1 MKNDTRLNVTHRDIA
16 KLFCKALPLDG
27 DDYGTAVN
35 EYTEA
40 IRKLSPEARLAL
52 KSAYIFS
59 AKVPRDEREDMFQT
73 LAMALIEARVK
84 DEKLA
89 YTIARCDWVN
99 WYKKF
104 KTREHFSLDTVVTG
118 YDGEEV
124 CYTELLV
131 GEVEFERK
139 INGELDGAS
148 LYNALPAWIKTIVDK
163 RLSGHSITGGE
174 RKMLDKWIASAPMV
188 LADYVN

>member
-35 EYTEA
+35 DAVDA
-40 IRKLSPEARLAL
+40 INKLTPECKLAL

-59 AKVPRDEREDMFQT
+59 AKVPREEREDMFQT
-73 LAMALIEARVK
+73 LAMTLIEARVK

-104 KTREHFSLDTVVTG
+104 KTREHFSIDSVVTG
-118 YDGEEV
+118 YDGDEV
-124 CYTELLV
+124 SYSELLV
-131 GEVEFERK
+131 GEAEFEAK
-139 INGELDGAS
+139 MNGDMDGAR
-148 LYNALPAWIKTIVDK
+148 LYDALPAWVKDIVDK
-163 RLSGHSITGGE
+163 RLSGRSITGGE
-174 RKMLDKWIASAPMV
+174 KHMLNKWV
-188 LADYVN
+188 LAQPSILVDYVN